1 MGLDEDGVKYCFEA
15 RWWHSVVEVG
25 PRESSPKKAI
35 VLKRVFRQ
43 KDESLQRLLHEVRFV
58 SFETCL
64 D

>member
-15 RWWHSVVEVG
+15 RWWRNVVEVG
-25 PRESSPKKAI
+25 SRCLVSKKAI

-43 KDESLQRLLHEVRFV
+43 KDASLQKLLHEVRFV
-58 SFETCL
+58 IVLPCL